1 MQRSGVTDGRRSRPA
16 AGGRIPSLLPTPGG
30 AGNEPAAFGE
40 PVEDRKR
47 LAVELEAARAEVA
60 RLSQALAE
68 RDRALERQSLLACEA
83 DHRVKNSLQLITSV
97 LVMQAAASPSTFEG
111 RALVQASNRVQAI
124 AHAHGLLH
132 RGGGSELIAFQ
143 DYLSSLC
150 SDLRQSLLVDGT
162 HRRLD
167 LDVEPVQLRAEC
179 AVALALIVNELVTN
193 AFRHAFPNQRQ
204 GRVVLRVRSVAPD
217 LCRLTVTDDGIGLRS
232 WKMRGRTSGLGARI
246 VGAMVQKL
254 GAKLE
259 VLAERG
265 TRFTLEVPMA
275 ARVC

>member
-16 AGGRIPSLLPTPGG
+16 AGGRIPSLL
-30 AGNEPAAFGE
+30 AGPAGVGDGPAAFEPGE
-40 PVEDRKR
+40 ERDR
-47 LAVELEAARAEVA
+47 LAVELEAAHAEVA

-68 RDRALERQSLLACEA
+68 RDRALERQGLLAREA
-83 DHRVKNSLQLITSV
+83 DHRVKNSLQLVTSL
-97 LVMQAAASPSTFEG
+97 LVMQAAASPGVIEG

-124 AHAHGLLH
+124 AHAHGLLQ
-132 RGGGSELIAFQ
+132 RGGSEAVAFN

-162 HRRLD
+162 QRRLD
-167 LDVEPVQLRAEC
+167 LDVEPLQLRGEC

-204 GRVVLRVRSVAPD
+204 GRVVLQLRRIAPD
-217 LCRLTVTDDGIGLRS
+217 KCRLTVTDDGIGLRS

-265 TRFTLEVPMA
+265 TRFTLEVPVA
-275 ARVC
+275 APVC